1 MKTRDDSEI
10 RLCGDDFKEEL
21 REQEVASSVNLYT
34 IKDFDTWVRYF
45 YWMQGKNIWISVII
59 IDSDVTIVEFSDDA

>member
-21 REQEVASSVNLYT
+21 REQEVASSVNLYM
-34 IKDFDTWVRYF
+34 IKDFEYGTFIGYKEKIYEYRWL
-45 YWMQGKNIWISVII
+45 
-59 IDSDVTIVEFSDDA
+59 